1 LPDIWVSGSPVNSA
15 KVIRRDWPVIK
26 HRIILLNAKGGTIMN
41 EIVQKIVR
49 PSALQLGMI
58 LGLLL
63 ALLFIFLDP
72 GAKADSEIN
81 TTAEN
86 VAIEGYDTVAYFT
99 QKKAV
104 PGSKEFTHRWK
115 DAIWQFASAEHRNL
129 FANNPE
135 KFSPQY
141 GGY

>member
-1 LPDIWVSGSPVNSA
+1 
-15 KVIRRDWPVIK
+15 
-26 HRIILLNAKGGTIMN
+26 MN

-104 PGSKEFTHRWK
+104 TELGGSPTGMPMALTRRLM
-115 DAIWQFASAEHRNL
+115 S
-129 FANNPE
+129 
-135 KFSPQY
+135 S
-141 GGY
+141 

>member
-1 LPDIWVSGSPVNSA
+1 
-15 KVIRRDWPVIK
+15 
-26 HRIILLNAKGGTIMN
+26 MN

-86 VAIEGYDTVAYFT
+86 VAIEGCDTVAGAFCMYDERL
-99 QKKAV
+99 
-104 PGSKEFTHRWK
+104 S
-115 DAIWQFASAEHRNL
+115 DAEGWVSGVKTPDDVKFKSLMSDLGRGVLDRNT
-129 FANNPE
+129 E
-135 KFSPQY
+135 
-141 GGY
+141 